1 MRLQDITLAFQ
12 GIGARLRRD
21 AIGYGICAICAIAA
35 LILATWASVLALL
48 PVVGAVYAQLI
59 VAGFFVARDR
69 FPPCCG
75 CRSPTQ
81 SASRPAA
88 AAATVPLGAQ
98 DNGQRSSAIRTDRD
112 DHRSGDARLHAV
124 AAALTVTL

>member
-21 AIGYGICAICAIAA
+21 AIGYGICAICSIAA

-59 VAGFFVARDR
+59 VAGFFVVVILSTMLWLQIANSKRH
-69 FPPCCG
+69 
-75 CRSPTQ
+75 
-81 SASRPAA
+81 RPAA

-98 DNGQRSSAIRTDRD
+98 DNGQRSSQFAQI
-112 DHRSGDARLHAV
+112 AMIIEAV
-124 AAALTVTL
+124 MLGYTLSRRR